1 MEPEA
6 SESPLS
12 CWNGDCLF
20 AGACVPLP
28 VCPSLTPVRCADSR
42 CVASPTECGSV
53 MLPECPLGTVRCGTG
68 ECLKKCPRVAGC
80 GVNEGMC
87 PNGVCVALLESDLT
101 GDTNYTSRCYPT
113 QRAGSRF
120 PPPSLIQDMV
130 SDYARTLDD
139 MVTLTVSPFFNLDLT
154 IITSDHRSLV
164 QLYIPSGLLLSRNAA
179 WGSPQRR
186 RRTSW
191 ISFR

>member
-1 MEPEA
+1 
-6 SESPLS
+6 
-12 CWNGDCLF
+12 
-20 AGACVPLP
+20 
-28 VCPSLTPVRCADSR
+28 
-42 CVASPTECGSV
+42 
-53 MLPECPLGTVRCGTG
+53 
-68 ECLKKCPRVAGC
+68 
-80 GVNEGMC
+80 
-87 PNGVCVALLESDLT
+87 
-101 GDTNYTSRCYPT
+101 
-113 QRAGSRF
+113 
-120 PPPSLIQDMV
+120 MV

-164 QLYIPSGLLLSRNAA
+164 QLYIPSGLLLSRNVA